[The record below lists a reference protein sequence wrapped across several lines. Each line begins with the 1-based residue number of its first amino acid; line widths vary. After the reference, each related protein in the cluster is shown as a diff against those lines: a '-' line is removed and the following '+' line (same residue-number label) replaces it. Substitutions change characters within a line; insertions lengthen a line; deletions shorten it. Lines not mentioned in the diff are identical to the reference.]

1 MMFIT
6 LSSHSRYNVRDERI
20 SGQGHTYAYDDIGN
34 RTEAEGRDYV
44 VNNLNQYTAIDA
56 FALEYDLDGN
66 QTKVQTET
74 GVSPSGFARTGVFAG
89 KWRPTD
95 FPGWY

>member
-1 MMFIT
+1 MSILFSPH
-6 LSSHSRYNVRDERI
+6 LHDNVRDELI
-20 SGQGHTYAYDDIGN
+20 SGQNQTYAYDDIGN
-34 RTEAEGRDYV
+34 RTTAEGKTYTA
-44 VNNLNQYTAIDA
+44 NKLNQYIAIDA